1 MNVPSSI
8 GILHHYRVCEFGG
21 EDCIKAASVQDRT
34 AHKYSTEL
42 VSRVRALY
50 TSFKSKCN
58 LPKLPAPGRKSDKVQ
73 QQNTTTNRK
82 LK

>member
-8 GILHHYRVCEFGG
+8 GMLHHYRVCEFGG

-34 AHKYSTEL
+34 AHKYSSEL

-50 TSFKSKCN
+50 TSFKTKCN
-58 LPKLPAPGRKSDKVQ
+58 LPKLAAPGRKQ
-73 QQNTTTNRK
+73 QQNTTTNSRGK
-82 LK
+82 